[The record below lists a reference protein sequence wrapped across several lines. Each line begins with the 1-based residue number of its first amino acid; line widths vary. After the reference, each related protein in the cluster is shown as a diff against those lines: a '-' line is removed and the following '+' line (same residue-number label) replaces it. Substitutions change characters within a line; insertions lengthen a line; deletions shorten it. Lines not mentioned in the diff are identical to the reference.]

1 MAVANDTSSLAV
13 VTVASSSWDRHI
25 AAMCFSKSWTK
36 SDSNMT
42 SVVWGYVV
50 MPEHFHLLLS
60 EPAKRNVALVMQ
72 VLEQRVSRRCRRKKK
87 SAAQMT
93 L

>member
-1 MAVANDTSSLAV
+1 MPKGLRRFMAVANDTSSLAV

-42 SVVWGYVV
+42 
-50 MPEHFHLLLS
+50 
-60 EPAKRNVALVMQ
+60 R
-72 VLEQRVSRRCRRKKK
+72 RVGLCRDAGTFPS
-87 SAAQMT
+87 SAQ
-93 L
+93 